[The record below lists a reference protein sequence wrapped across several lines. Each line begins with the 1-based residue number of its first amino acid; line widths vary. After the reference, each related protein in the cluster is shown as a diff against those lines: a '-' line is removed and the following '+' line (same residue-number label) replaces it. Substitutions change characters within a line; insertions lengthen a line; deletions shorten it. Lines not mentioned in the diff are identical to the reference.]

1 MDKNAK
7 KIADIFADGRLDKSD
22 INTMALSVV
31 LESRHDEVLDRIQ
44 FFVDMFTFHRNTIE
58 IGRDRDLTPYTP
70 SDRMRA

>member
-31 LESRHDEVLDRIQ
+31 LESRHEEVLDRIQ
-44 FFVDMFTFHRNTIE
+44 FFVDMFTFHRNTID
-58 IGRDRDLTPYTP
+58 IGRDRDLTVPIV
-70 SDRMRA
+70 SGRLGE